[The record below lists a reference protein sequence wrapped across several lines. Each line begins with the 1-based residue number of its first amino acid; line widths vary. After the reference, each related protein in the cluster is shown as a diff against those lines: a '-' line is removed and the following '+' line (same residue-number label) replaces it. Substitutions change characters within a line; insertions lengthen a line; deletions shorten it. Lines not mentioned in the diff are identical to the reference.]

1 MVDQV
6 CRALKEDLGKS
17 AVVQKRQAR
26 NRERDG
32 YGLATSFRMQALQKG
47 SEADIINAGRADWF
61 DAAGDEECLFEV
73 PPSFLDLDGQ
83 EWEAVHNPKKLGAR
97 TEQAVRS
104 HLHGTTL
111 RPPPI
116 FVGDK
121 AGAESTVAAK
131 LKAWLS
137 SEDGRWWKEQR
148 SALFVSKA
156 AASDDV

>member
-1 MVDQV
+1 MEMCNRHRNVD
-6 CRALKEDLGKS
+6 CLG
-17 AVVQKRQAR
+17 
-26 NRERDG
+26 
-32 YGLATSFRMQALQKG
+32 
-47 SEADIINAGRADWF
+47 
-61 DAAGDEECLFEV
+61 
-73 PPSFLDLDGQ
+73 SFLLHSLRLWQ